1 MSAIK
6 SKIHKYGNENESTWP
21 PMFGTNNG
29 RGGVFYIDKE
39 TGETKEGYPPDP
51 NPKYGQAPIA
61 IMDSMPKTYHEAACR
76 EVESRKEWNRLD
88 KEHGCITF
96 GSQEEAQRPLKQRIK
111 EEKTDYKKGL
121 RKASETALQMHR
133 ENPREMS
140 QKVAKQRELQERIA
154 KQEGLDKSIDSAVS
168 TSLKKV
174 K

>member
-1 MSAIK
+1 MTIK
-6 SKIHKYGNENESTWP
+6 SKIHNYGDENESEWP
-21 PMFGTNNG
+21 SRFGT
-29 RGGVFYIDKE
+29 
-39 TGETKEGYPPDP
+39 GEKGIFRFGEVYQ
-51 NPKYGQAPIA
+51 PKIYGQAPIA
-61 IMDSMPKTYHEAACR
+61 IMDSMPKTYHEGACR

-140 QKVAKQRELQERIA
+140 QKVAKQRELQERVA